1 MQKEAIEGYRLSPQ
15 QEQLWALQQGISG
28 CALKCHAV
36 TLIAGR
42 LDRSRLDVSL
52 QALVGRYEILR
63 TGFEQLDGMAVPLQ
77 VVHEVDRV
85 PIEEVDWSGLE
96 PASQQQRLQ
105 ALQESVQKESL
116 QFEKVPRLKVWL
128 VTLGPSRHALL
139 LSLPSMCSDARTLQ
153 NLVSELSSLYETAGQ
168 QTGDDQAPIQ
178 YADLAEW
185 QHELLE
191 SDDSVAGKKFWR
203 SQGITSQKSLA
214 LALEKNPLS
223 GKVFDPLSVA
233 LKMDDEQLKG
243 LHTLARESSVSLR
256 TVLLGAWQVL
266 LWRHLQQSPV
276 IVGVYGENRRYAE
289 LLSVVGLVAQ
299 TLPVVSTLEGSL
311 SFRELIIR
319 LDATL
324 QMVEEHQEVFSWHYL
339 GLEGEDRQQV
349 PFQFAYIDPQPTF
362 SGGGVSFQ
370 IASLYIC
377 TNPFKLKLS
386 CHESAAGLDI
396 DLFYDSR
403 SNTRSDVLLLGQQ
416 LNTLLGSVSA
426 NPERALSALGMIP
439 EEQRSVILKEWS
451 GKDKPYPWEKGLADL
466 YEEQAERTPNAPAV
480 IFGTESLTYAELNRR
495 ANQLGNYLRKKG
507 VASEQRVG
515 LLMERSL
522 ESVVGILGIL
532 KAGGAYV
539 PLGPQYPQDRLK
551 YMIEDAGVKLLLLQ
565 NHLKEILQDQN
576 QGQKIERIVLDDE
589 AQRALITQES
599 ASNIKTHNYPSQL
612 AYVIYTSGS
621 TGKPKGVMIAQE
633 AILYR
638 LWWTIEQFPMGPG
651 DAVLQKT
658 AFTFDA
664 SVWEILVPLMTGARL
679 VMAKPGGQ
687 ADSRYLIE
695 TIEREKVTV
704 LQLIPSMLRILQQEP
719 GIERCR
725 STLKRVFSGG
735 EALSR
740 EVVEQFR
747 RKLPGVKLQNLYG
760 PTETSIDAA
769 SWNCDGELNPA
780 QVYMP
785 LGHPLTNARI
795 YLLDEQQELV
805 PVGVTGEI
813 HIGGAGLGR
822 GYTRKPELT
831 AECFIPNPFSARG
844 GERLYRTGDL
854 GRYCAD
860 GVIEFLGRKD
870 EQVKVRGS
878 RIELGEIETELARH
892 PTVREA
898 AVAALEDES
907 GGKRLV
913 GYVVLRL
920 SGKEAEPSER
930 DFREYLSG
938 RLPDYMIPAVVLEI
952 EELPR
957 TPSGKL
963 DRRSLPQPDF
973 GSSKEYVAPRTTTEE
988 ILAQLWADVLKVNR
1002 VSVAE
1007 DFFDAGGHSLL
1018 ATQLMARVRET
1029 FGIEIAL
1036 AKLFEQP
1043 TIEDLAREIEE
1054 ELRGSEGALWRGPI
1068 QRRTETEKRGLS
1080 YAQQRL
1086 WFVEQLEPGALA
1098 YNLSAGIELEGELNV
1113 AVLARSVNEVIR
1125 RHESLRT
1132 RFAIDEDGEP
1142 EQIILPEDQIRIDL
1156 LVHEVA
1162 RGSIEDKRKE
1172 MRRLAEAEAATPFN
1186 LRTGPLLRMK
1196 LLKLAE
1202 RHHVALFTLHHIIS
1216 DGWSQALIIEELG
1229 ALYAAQLE
1237 GHKPE
1242 MKELPIQYSEYA
1254 AWQRE
1259 WLKGEVLEKQLK
1271 YWRKH
1276 LSGMSGVLELP
1287 TQYPRPAMQSYRGAH
1302 YRRSLDADLSKKLR
1316 ELASGE
1322 NVTLYMLLLAALDVL
1337 LWRYSGQTDIAV
1349 GSPIANRTR
1358 KETEKLIGFFV
1369 NTLVLRVELDA
1380 QESFSRLLKRV
1391 RNTALGA
1398 YAHQDVPFEK
1408 LVEELKPERDMSRSP
1423 LFQVMFALQNMPF
1436 QELELPGLKVKSVEM
1451 ETSISKF
1458 DLTLFVSETAGVLDA
1473 VLEYNTS
1480 LFSRDA
1486 AERMWAHWEELLRS
1500 IVADPEKQIAAL
1512 PVLRAEER
1520 HQILH
1525 EWNQTQQEFPGV
1537 ANVVQLFEQQVERT
1551 PDAPAIRFKAES
1563 LTYAE
1568 LNRRANVLAQKLIA
1582 SRVSAEAVVGLLV
1595 ERNLNFLT
1603 SMLAVWKAGGA
1614 YLPLDSKY
1622 PVDRLQQIIRQSGL
1636 AWIIAEHQHA
1646 QLLAEV
1652 LAAGPAN
1659 CKPVVVTITN
1669 DYEDEIHAGNPI
1681 PRNTEKNLAYVIYTS
1696 GSTGI
1701 PKGAMVEQVG
1711 MVNHLYAKIGDL
1723 ELKPTDRIA
1732 QTASQSFDIS
1742 VWQFIAGLLVGSE
1755 IEIVPEETAHDPFA
1769 LWQLVQDRGVTILE
1783 VVPSLL
1789 GSLLHED
1796 EQPAQ
1801 ITSLRWLLATGEA
1814 VTPQTCRQWLLRYPQ
1829 VPMLNAYGPTECSD
1843 DVTHHVIR
1851 QIGQEIDRIPIGRTL
1866 ANLKMYVLD
1875 QRLEPVP
1882 VGVSGELYVGG
1893 IGVGRGYLNDPSRT
1907 AESFLPDPFGTEQ
1920 GARLYRT
1927 GDLGR
1932 YCENGVIE
1940 YLGRVDQQVK
1950 IRGFRI
1956 ELAEIETALASHE
1969 SVQEAAVLARQDEP
1983 GDRRL
1988 VAYIVF
1994 KQSHSG
2000 NAGIRELKNYLQQKL
2015 PDYMVPSAIVVL
2027 AAMPRT
2033 ANGKLDRKAL
2043 PKPEALM
2050 PEGKQ
2055 FVAAQTEQEVLLAQM
2070 WADVLKLERVGVH
2083 DDFFDLGGHSLL
2095 ATQLMAKVRK
2105 VFRVEN
2111 MPLRKLFEN
2120 PTVRSLARAIAEER
2134 QEDALPIPRRKDNA
2148 RAPLSYM
2155 QRRLWFLEQL
2165 GPGNSTYN
2173 LSSAVK
2179 LDGFLDVHLLEL
2191 SLNAVAERH
2200 DVLRTHFEVGES
2212 GEPEQVITPSQEF
2225 KIELPLSFVA
2235 GGSSADKWHTVQ
2247 QLAEAE
2253 ATQPFDL
2260 SNGPLVRAKLL
2271 QVSEHEHVALFTLH
2285 HIISDGWSQAVLIEE
2300 IGTVYAAYAQS
2311 MQPKLED
2318 LPIQYG
2324 DYAAWQREWLHG
2336 VVLDRQLQYWRK
2348 QLEGMSGMLELPTD
2362 HPRQAIQSHR
2372 GAHYRIELPGD
2383 LNSRL
2388 QKLAHEEKAT
2398 LYMALMAAWNV
2409 LLWRYSGQKD
2419 IALGTPIANR
2429 IRQETEKLIGF
2440 FVNTLVVRTEIDPEE
2455 SFRELLAR
2463 VRETALGAYA
2473 NQDVPFEKLVE
2484 ELKPERDLSRS
2495 PLFQIMFALQ
2505 NMPAINLDIP
2515 GLTVRASDVESH
2527 TSKFDLTLFI
2537 TEAKADKLL
2546 GWMEYSTDLFD
2557 EATIDRMVRQW
2568 AVLLQAVVDAP
2579 QTVVAALPLMNVEES
2594 RQIVLEWNPVLPGFK
2609 PEIVETNLIA
2619 LFEQQVERTPE
2630 AEAVALED
2638 RKLNYRQLNERANQ
2652 LAHLL
2657 LRQGVGQEDMVGLAL
2672 PRSIEM
2678 VVALLGVLK
2687 TGAAYLPL
2695 DPGYPA
2701 DRLEFIVEDA
2711 QPKVLLTMSSVAVPL
2726 PVGAPRLALDVPET
2740 SSILARESSANPSQ
2754 EILSQN
2760 TAYVIYTS
2768 GSTGRPKGV
2777 MITHANV
2784 TRLFGATKQWFNFD
2798 ENDTWTLFHSYA
2810 FDFSVWE
2817 IWGPLLYGGR
2827 LVIVPYDISRSPA
2840 ELLEL
2845 LVREKVT
2852 VLNQT
2857 PSAFYQLM
2865 QADEENQALGQRLA
2879 LRYVI
2884 FGGEALE
2891 FSRLK
2896 PWYER
2901 HDDHRPLMINMYGI
2915 TETTVHVT
2923 YKALDKDSAVIK
2935 SSMIGRSIPDLRLY
2949 VLNDRLEPL
2958 PIGVAGELYVV
2969 GAGLARGYLKRPE
2982 LTAQRFLPDA
2992 YGEAGGRMYR
3002 SGDVARWRADGEFEF
3017 LGRADQ
3023 QVKIRG
3029 FRIEL
3034 GDIETALTSHEM
3046 IREAAVLAIDGRL
3059 VAYIVLKEAGAD
3071 ASGTGWIREY
3081 LRAKLPEYMVPAAI
3095 VRLERMPLTNNG
3107 KLDRRVLPRPEI
3119 ESGVAFVAPRN
3130 VRERLL
3136 ADIWAL
3142 VLNVKQVGIDDNYF
3156 NLGGDSIRSIQ
3167 IQARAKE
3174 AGVNFSLQELFRFQ
3188 TIRGLTEGMASNYH
3202 EEIPH
3207 VETFSL
3213 IQEED
3218 RKKLPDDLEDAYP
3231 LASVQR
3237 GMLFHQAYA
3246 KDHPVYHNVNSYH
3259 LRIAWDSENF
3269 QTAVQLAVER
3279 HPILRTSFDL
3289 ERYSEPLQ
3297 LVHRQVHFPVEEGDW
3312 RELSEQAQEQA
3323 VAKFIEVEK
3332 FRRFDLSMA
3341 PQLRFHVHF
3350 RSAETI
3356 QFSLT
3361 ENHAILDGW
3370 SLHATL
3376 AEIFNNYFELMK
3388 GRSLA
3393 PEPPLRTMYR
3403 EFIALERKAIESKES
3418 EHFWSQILQDA
3429 VVCELP
3435 SASEAEPVDS
3445 RIQLRHVEI
3454 PDTLS
3459 AALKSLAKSAGVPL
3473 KTVLLAAHIKALS
3486 VITGNRDMLTGMVFH
3501 GRPATVDGDQV
3512 RGLFLNVVPFRQP
3525 LMPGSWLDL
3534 IDSVRKTEETVLPH
3548 TRYPLPLI
3556 QRRAEG
3562 RQLFDAAF
3570 NFMHF
3575 HVADALLHSGGVEIL
3590 GFNKYEA
3597 TNYKLM
3603 ADFSLNVVTSQVT
3616 LKLEYDVSQ
3625 VSVRQAETWAHY
3637 YEKALRAMA
3646 ENRSDHHD
3654 AVRLLTEA
3662 ERRIIE
3668 DWNATA
3674 TPDRLTGFIH
3684 HLFEQQAVKNPDVPA
3699 LVFENRQ
3706 LTYAQLNRNANQ
3718 LAHYLRSLG
3727 VGPEARVAVCAERRI
3742 EMVVA
3747 LLGVLK
3753 AGGAYVPL
3761 DPTYPVER
3769 LRYMLEDSAPMVLL
3783 IQKHLQELFQG
3794 LSHQA
3799 AVVDISQGLPVWH
3812 DQPESNPETPLAAN
3826 NIAYVIYTS
3835 GSTGRPKGVMVGHRG
3850 LCNRLL
3856 WMQHCYVLDSH
3867 DAVLQKTPFSFDVS
3881 VWEFFWP
3888 LLAGARLVMARPEG
3902 HKDPAYLVE
3911 TICGNHITTLH
3922 FVPSMLPA
3930 FLEHADE
3937 KVNAVLKRVVCSGE
3951 ALSAVLVQQFQKQL
3965 PNVAL
3970 HNLYG
3975 PTEATVDVTAWTC
3988 TPEAASESSIPI
4000 GVPIANI
4007 QMHVLGGWGELVPVG
4022 VVGELYIGG
4031 VGVARGYVNRPELT
4045 AERFVPD
4052 PFSADAG
4059 ARMYRTGDLGRWRS
4073 DGNIEYVGRNDSQVK
4088 IRGFRIEL
4096 EEIEAAMM
4104 AYPGIRKAVVVLRE
4118 DQPGDKRLVAYV
4130 NMEQT
4135 SSGKQELDSCLIRQH
4150 LRKMLPEYMV
4160 PAAIV
4165 ELEKIP
4171 LTSNGKLDRKLL
4183 PRPDF
4188 EHGEKYV
4195 APQTETEKRLAQI
4208 WSDVL
4213 KVEQIGL
4220 HDNFFELGGHSL
4232 LALQLIS
4239 RVREIFQVEIS
4250 MRVLFFESATLSA
4263 LAARINQ
4270 LECTQQIQTAP
4281 KIKMRRKPFDL
4292 EGALAKV
4299 TQLSDEEVKKLLSRT
4314 KAASE

>member
-15 QEQLWALQQGISG
+15 QEQLWALQQGVSG
-28 CALKCHAV
+28 YALKCHAV
-36 TLIAGR
+36 TLIEGR
-42 LDRSRLDVSL
+42 LDRPRLDAAL
-52 QALVGRYEILR
+52 QALVRRYEILR
-63 TGFEQLDGMAVPLQ
+63 TGFEQLDGMTVPLQ
-77 VVHEVDRV
+77 VVQEVGRV
-85 PIEEVDWSGLE
+85 PIEESDWSGLE
-96 PASQQQRLQ
+96 PASQQEKLE
-105 ALQESVQKESL
+105 ALQESMQKDYLE
-116 QFEKVPRLKVWL
+116 FEKAPLLRVWL
-128 VTLGPSRHALL
+128 VTLGPSRHLFLL
-139 LSLPSMCSDARTLQ
+139 RLPSMCSDARALQ
-153 NLVSELSSLYETAGQ
+153 NMVSELASLYETAGQ
-168 QTGDDQAPIQ
+168 HTDHDEAPIQ

-203 SQGITSQKSLA
+203 SQKITSQEA
-214 LALEKNPLS
+214 LALGLEKKPLP
-223 GKVFDPLSVA
+223 GTIFDPVSIA
-233 LKMDDEQLKG
+233 LKMDDERLKS
-243 LHTLARESSVSLR
+243 LQMLARESSVSLR
-256 TVLLGAWQVL
+256 TILLGAWQVL
-266 LWRHLQQSPV
+266 LWRHLQQSPM

-289 LLSVVGLVAQ
+289 LHSVVGLLAKTV
-299 TLPVVSTLEGSL
+299 PVVSTLEGSL
-311 SFRELIIR
+311 SFRELISR

-324 QMVEEHQEVFSWHYL
+324 QMVEEFQEVFSWHYL
-339 GLEGEDRQQV
+339 GLEGEDSQQL

-362 SGGGVSFQ
+362 SGDGVSFQ
-370 IASLYIC
+370 IVSLYTC
-377 TNPFKLKLS
+377 TSPFKLKLS
-386 CHESAAGLDI
+386 CSESVAGLDI

-403 SNTRSDVLLLGQQ
+403 SYVRPDVLLLSEQF
-416 LNTLLGSVSA
+416 NTLLGRLGA
-426 NPERALSALGMIP
+426 NPERTLSELGIMP

-451 GKDKPYPWEKGLADL
+451 GEDKPYPREKALAEL
-466 YEEQAERTPNAPAV
+466 YEEQVERTPNAPAV
-480 IFGTESLTYAELNRR
+480 IFATESLTYAELNRR

-507 VASEQRVG
+507 VTPEQRIG

-522 ESVVGILGIL
+522 EMVVGILGIL

-539 PLGPQYPQDRLK
+539 PLDPQYPQDRLK
-551 YMIEDAGVKLLLLQ
+551 YMIEDAGIKLLLVQ
-565 NHLKEILQDQN
+565 NDLKEVLQDQN
-576 QGQKIERIVLDDE
+576 QGRKIERIVLDDE
-589 AQRALITQES
+589 AQQALITQES
-599 ASNIKTHNYPSQL
+599 ASNIKASNYPSQL

-621 TGKPKGVMIAQE
+621 TGKPKGVMIEQA
-633 AILYR
+633 AILHR
-638 LWWTIEQFPMGPG
+638 LWWTIEQFPMGTD

-695 TIEREKVTV
+695 TIEREKITV
-704 LQLIPSMLRILQQEP
+704 LQLVPSMLRILQQEP
-719 GIERCR
+719 GVERCR

-747 RKLPGVKLQNLYG
+747 RKLDGVKLQNLYG

-780 QVYMP
+780 QAYMP

-822 GYTRKPELT
+822 GYTRTPELT
-831 AECFIPNPFSARG
+831 AERFVPNPFSDRG

-854 GRYCAD
+854 GRYRAD

-870 EQVKVRGS
+870 EQVKVRGY
-878 RIELGEIETELARH
+878 RIELGEIEAELASH
-892 PTVREA
+892 PAVREA
-898 AVAALEDES
+898 VVAALEDES
-907 GGKRLV
+907 GDKRLV
-913 GYVVLRL
+913 GYVVLR
-920 SGKEAEPSER
+920 SSRKETNPSER

-938 RLPDYMIPAVVLEI
+938 RLPDYMIPTVVLEM

-957 TPSGKL
+957 TPNGKL

-973 GSSKEYVAPRTTTEE
+973 GSSKEYVAPRTMTEE

-1086 WFVEQLEPGALA
+1086 WFLDQLEPGALA

-1113 AVLARSVNEVIR
+1113 AVLERSVNEVIR

-1156 LVHEVA
+1156 PVHEVA

-1186 LRTGPLLRMK
+1186 LRIGPLLRMK

-1202 RHHVALFTLHHIIS
+1202 RHHVVLFTLHHIVS

-1242 MKELPIQYSEYA
+1242 MKELTIQYSDYA

-1287 TQYPRPAMQSYRGAH
+1287 TQYPRPAVQSYRGAH
-1302 YRRSLDADLSKKLR
+1302 YRRSLDADLTEKLR

-1380 QESFSRLLKRV
+1380 QESFSQLLKRV

-1451 ETSISKF
+1451 ETSIAKF

-1512 PVLRAEER
+1512 PLLRAEER
-1520 HQILH
+1520 HQILY

-1551 PDAPAIRFKAES
+1551 PDAPAVRFKAGS

-1622 PVDRLQQIIRQSGL
+1622 PLDRLQQIIRQSGL
-1636 AWIIAEHQHA
+1636 DWIIAEDQHA
-1646 QLLAEV
+1646 KLLAEV
-1652 LAAGPAN
+1652 LAAGAAN

-1669 DYEDEIHAGNPI
+1669 DYEDEIHAGNPL
-1681 PRNTEKNLAYVIYTS
+1681 PRNTGKNLAYVIYTS

-1796 EQPAQ
+1796 EQLAQ
-1801 ITSLRWLLATGEA
+1801 TTSLRWLLVTGEA

-1875 QRLEPVP
+1875 QRQEPVP

-1907 AESFLPDPFGTEQ
+1907 AESFVPDPFGTEP

-1932 YCENGVIE
+1932 YCENGVID

-1956 ELAEIETALASHE
+1956 ELAEIETALASHD

-1994 KQSHSG
+1994 KHSHSG
-2000 NAGIRELKNYLQQKL
+2000 NVGTRELKNYLQQKL

-2027 AAMPRT
+2027 AAVPRT

-2043 PKPEALM
+2043 PKPEGLM
-2050 PEGKQ
+2050 PEGRQ

-2111 MPLRKLFEN
+2111 MLLRKLFEN
-2120 PTVRSLARAIAEER
+2120 PTVQGLARAIAEER
-2134 QEDALPIPRRKDNA
+2134 QEDALPIPRRKDHA

-2179 LDGFLDVHLLEL
+2179 LDGFLDVQLLEL

-2200 DVLRTHFEVGES
+2200 DVLRTHFEVGRS
-2212 GEPEQVITPSQEF
+2212 GEPEQVIIPSQEF

-2235 GGSSADKWHTVQ
+2235 GGSSAEKWQTVQ

-2311 MQPKLED
+2311 TQPKLEE

-2324 DYAAWQREWLHG
+2324 DYASWQREWLQG
-2336 VVLDRQLQYWRK
+2336 VVLERQLQYWRK
-2348 QLEGMSGMLELPTD
+2348 QLEGMSGVLELPTD
-2362 HPRQAIQSHR
+2362 RPRTAIQSYR

-2388 QKLAHEEKAT
+2388 QKLAREEKAT
-2398 LYMALMAAWNV
+2398 LYMALLAAWNV

-2463 VRETALGAYA
+2463 VRETALSAYA

-2495 PLFQIMFALQ
+2495 PLFQTMFALQ
-2505 NMPAINLDIP
+2505 NMPTISLDIP

-2537 TEAKADKLL
+2537 TEDKADKLL

-2557 EATIDRMVRQW
+2557 QSTIARMGGHWITLLESMVARPASPIADLPLLSAQERQEIVFDWNHTDRQYSREKTIVGIIEDQVEK
-2568 AVLLQAVVDAP
+2568 APQVIAVVFEGRCITYAE
-2579 QTVVAALPLMNVEES
+2579 LNS
-2594 RQIVLEWNPVLPGFK
+2594 RS
-2609 PEIVETNLIA
+2609 
-2619 LFEQQVERTPE
+2619 
-2630 AEAVALED
+2630 
-2638 RKLNYRQLNERANQ
+2638 NQ
-2652 LAHLL
+2652 LAHF
-2657 LRQGVGQEDMVGLAL
+2657 LRKKGLTQEHLVGVCME
-2672 PRSIEM
+2672 RSVEM
-2678 VVALLGVLK
+2678 VVALLGILK
-2687 TGAAYLPL
+2687 AGAAYVPL
-2695 DPGYPA
+2695 DASYPP
-2701 DRLEFIVEDA
+2701 DRLTYMLEDA
-2711 QPKVLLTMSSVAVPL
+2711 DVRLLLTQQHL
-2726 PVGAPRLALDVPET
+2726 AP
-2740 SSILARESSANPSQ
+2740 ILAELNSEMACLDRDWNLIAGEPARNPVHS
-2754 EILSQN
+2754 LSGEN
-2760 TAYVIYTS
+2760 LAYVIYTS
-2768 GSTGRPKGV
+2768 GSTGRPKGA
-2777 MITHANV
+2777 MNRHDGIRN
-2784 TRLFGATKQWFNFD
+2784 RLQWMQEMYRLDESDRVLQKTPFSFD
-2798 ENDTWTLFHSYA
+2798 V
-2810 FDFSVWE
+2810 SVWE
-2817 IWGPLLYGGR
+2817 FFWPLMAGAR
-2827 LVIVPYDISRSPA
+2827 LVVAAPGGHQDPAYLANLIQQEGITTIHFVPSMLQVFIEEPQA
-2840 ELLEL
+2840 EQC
-2845 LVREKVT
+2845 K
-2852 VLNQT
+2852 
-2857 PSAFYQLM
+2857 S
-2865 QADEENQALGQRLA
+2865 
-2879 LRYVI
+2879 LRRVI
-2884 FGGEALE
+2884 CSGEALGWN
-2891 FSRLK
+2891 LQ
-2896 PWYER
+2896 ER
-2901 HDDHRPLMINMYGI
+2901 FHHRMAGVELHNLYGPTEAAVDVTWWKCERGSHGFTVPLGYPIANI
-2915 TETTVHVT
+2915 QIHI
-2923 YKALDKDSAVIK
+2923 LDK
-2935 SSMIGRSIPDLRLY
+2935 
-2949 VLNDRLEPL
+2949 RLEPT
-2958 PIGVAGELYVV
+2958 PVGVAGEIHI
-2969 GAGLARGYLKRPE
+2969 AGIGLGRGYWQKAE
-2982 LTAQRFLPDA
+2982 LTAEKFIPHPFSGEPGQRL
-2992 YGEAGGRMYR
+2992 YKT
-3002 SGDVARWRADGEFEF
+3002 GD
-3017 LGRADQ
+3017 LGRVRPNGVIEYLGRLDH

-3034 GDIETALTSHEM
+3034 GEIEAALSAHKDV
-3046 IREAAVLAIDGRL
+3046 REAVVIAQEDGGNKKL
-3059 VAYIVLKEAGAD
+3059 VAYVVLQNVAGK
-3071 ASGTGWIREY
+3071 ASVELLQRY
-3081 LRAKLPEYMVPAAI
+3081 LREQLPEYMVPGI
-3095 VRLERMPLTNNG
+3095 VVELESMPLFPNG
-3107 KLDRRVLPRPEI
+3107 KLDRNALPKAGVERKVVHAPSRTPDEKVLAAIWSEVLKI
-3119 ESGVAFVAPRN
+3119 ER
-3130 VRERLL
+3130 
-3136 ADIWAL
+3136 
-3142 VLNVKQVGIDDNYF
+3142 VGIDENF
-3156 NLGGDSIRSIQ
+3156 FTLGGDSIRSIQ

-3202 EEIPH
+3202 EEVPH
-3207 VETFSL
+3207 VEAFSL

-3218 RKKLPDDLEDAYP
+3218 RKKLPPDVEDAYP

-3246 KDHPVYHNVNSYH
+3246 KDDPVYHNVNSYH
-3259 LRIAWDSENF
+3259 LHMTWDREKF
-3269 QTAVQLAVER
+3269 QTAVQAAVER
-3279 HPILRTSFDL
+3279 HPILRTSFEL
-3289 ERYSEPLQ
+3289 EGYSEPLQ
-3297 LVHRQVHFPVEEGDW
+3297 LVHRQTYFPVEEADW
-3312 RELSEQAQEQA
+3312 RGLSEEAQEQA
-3323 VAKFIEVEK
+3323 VAEFMEAEK
-3332 FRRFDLSMA
+3332 LRRFDLSKP
-3341 PQLRFHVHF
+3341 PQLRFYVHR
-3350 RSAETI
+3350 RSADTI

-3376 AEIFNNYFELMK
+3376 AEIFNNYFLLLK
-3388 GRSLA
+3388 GGAVSTT
-3393 PEPPLRTMYR
+3393 PLRTKYR
-3403 EFIALERKAIESKES
+3403 EYIALEQKASGSKEN
-3418 EHFWSQILQDA
+3418 ENFWVQTLED
-3429 VVCELP
+3429 VRVCEVPCTHVQALE
-3435 SASEAEPVDS
+3435 SHIE
-3445 RIQLRHVEI
+3445 LRHVEI
-3454 PDTLS
+3454 SSALS
-3459 AALKSLAKSAGVPL
+3459 TALKGLARSAGVPL
-3473 KTVLLAAHIKALS
+3473 KSVLLAAHIKALS
-3486 VITGNRDMLTGMVFH
+3486 VITGNRDMLTGMAFH
-3501 GRPATVDGDQV
+3501 GRSATMDGDQV
-3512 RGLFLNVVPFRQP
+3512 RGLFLNVVPFRQ
-3525 LMPGSWLDL
+3525 LVMPGSWLDF
-3534 IDSVRKTEETVLPH
+3534 IRSVLRTEEALLPH
-3548 TRYPLPLI
+3548 SRYPFPLI

-3570 NFMHF
+3570 NFVHF

-3590 GFNKYEA
+3590 DFKKYEA
-3597 TNYKLM
+3597 TNYKLT
-3603 ADFSLNVVTSQVT
+3603 ANFSVNAVTSQVMAE
-3616 LKLEYDVSQ
+3616 LEYNAYQISAQ
-3625 VSVRQAETWAHY
+3625 QAQTWAHY
-3637 YEKALRAMA
+3637 YRAALQAMA
-3646 ENRSDHHD
+3646 DHPEARHEMVDLLSD
-3654 AVRLLTEA
+3654 A
-3662 ERRIIE
+3662 ERRQIVE
-3668 DWNATA
+3668 DWNRTYKPGVSAEFA
-3674 TPDRLTGFIH
+3674 H
-3684 HLFEQQAVKNPDVPA
+3684 HLFEQQVARTPDAPAVI
-3699 LVFENRQ
+3699 FEDQQ
-3706 LTYAQLNRNANQ
+3706 LSYAELNRKANR
-3718 LAHYLRSLG
+3718 LAHYLVRNNVQPDQFVGLFMEKSHQTLVSLL
-3727 VGPEARVAVCAERRI
+3727 A
-3742 EMVVA
+3742 
-3747 LLGVLK
+3747 VLK
-3753 AGGAYVPL
+3753 AGAAYLWL
-3761 DPTYPVER
+3761 DPTLPKER
-3769 LRYMLEDSAPMVLL
+3769 LAYILEDARIKVVLS
-3783 IQKHLQELFQG
+3783 ET
-3794 LSHQA
+3794 SVCA
-3799 AVVDISQGLPVWH
+3799 ALPENGARVFLLDTAADVLNRESDANLDVVVHSG
-3812 DQPESNPETPLAAN
+3812 
-3826 NIAYVIYTS
+3826 NIAYLIYTS
-3835 GSTGRPKGVMVGHRG
+3835 GSTGKPKGVAVAHQN
-3850 LCNRLL
+3850 LSSLISAQCERLQL
-3856 WMQHCYVLDSH
+3856 KPGTTTFQH
-3867 DAVLQKTPFSFDVS
+3867 FSFGFDAS
-3881 VWEFFWP
+3881 VWEWIM
-3888 LLAGARLVMARPEG
+3888 LTAGSRMVMARP
-3902 HKDPAYLVE
+3902 VE
-3911 TICGNHITTLH
+3911 LAGEDLKQLMEKFEIEVMVITPSILRTIPPGGLSKLHTLCIGAE
-3922 FVPSMLPA
+3922 FVS
-3930 FLEHADE
+3930 AD
-3937 KVNAVLKRVVCSGE
+3937 
-3951 ALSAVLVQQFQKQL
+3951 LVQTWAPGRRLF
-3965 PNVAL
+3965 NC
-3970 HNLYG
+3970 YG
-3975 PTEATVDVTAWTC
+3975 PTEATVVATMSDSLRAED
-3988 TPEAASESSIPI
+3988 TPVIGKPLLNSEVFVADGAMLLCPI
-4000 GVPIANI
+4000 GAR
-4007 QMHVLGGWGELVPVG
+4007 
-4022 VVGELYIGG
+4022 GELYIGG
-4031 VGVARGYVNRPELT
+4031 AGVSRGYWNSPDVT
-4045 AERFVPD
+4045 AEWFVPD
-4052 PFSADAG
+4052 PFSGRAG
-4059 ARMYRTGDLGRWRS
+4059 ARLYRTGDVVKWCP
-4073 DGNIEYVGRNDSQVK
+4073 DGNLDFIGRADRQVK

-4096 EEIEAAMM
+4096 GEIESAIMSH
-4104 AYPGIRKAVVVLRE
+4104 PGLREAVVVVLE
-4118 DQPGDKRLVAYV
+4118 DEPGDKRLVAYV
-4130 NMEQT
+4130 VLDPA
-4135 SSGKQELDSCLIRQH
+4135 SGRQMDSRSLRQH
-4150 LRKMLPEYMV
+4150 LRTTLPEYMV
-4160 PAAIV
+4160 PAAFV
-4165 ELEKIP
+4165 DMEKMP
-4171 LTSNGKLDRKLL
+4171 LNSNGKLDRKLL
-4183 PRPDF
+4183 PRPDA
-4188 EHGEKYV
+4188 EHAEEYV

-4239 RVREIFQVEIS
+4239 RVREMFQVEIS
-4250 MRVLFFESATLSA
+4250 MRMFFFESATLSA

-4270 LECTQQIQTAP
+4270 LECTQQIQIAP
-4281 KIKMRRKPFDL
+4281 KIEMRRKPLDL

-4299 TQLSDEEVKKLLSRT
+4299 SQLSDEEVKKLLSRT